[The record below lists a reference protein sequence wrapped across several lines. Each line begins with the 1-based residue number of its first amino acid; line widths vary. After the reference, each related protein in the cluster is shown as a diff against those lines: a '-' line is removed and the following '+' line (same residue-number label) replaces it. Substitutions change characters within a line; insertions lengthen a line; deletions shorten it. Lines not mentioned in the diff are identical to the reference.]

1 MKTTFALL
9 ALLPLCFTAPAAS
22 AAAPRAAV
30 IVPVPDFRATVQPSI
45 DDLRKKVE
53 AGKVDPADFKKVKD
67 AIAIASAAYEADSP
81 EATGIK
87 DRLLARIME
96 LESLA
101 QTKMFELLELD
112 ILKDQTIDAELAFAH
127 ARLKN
132 RAATSK
138 ADKADWDAVAK
149 ALTARAEAAKAWNP
163 EIDAIIGRLR
173 TEIDSLMARAKAA
186 TLKPTDFDTSSDLVS
201 EIRVSNV
208 LARLEKRGLE
218 KKTIDS
224 DFSDVADVAKR
235 VPTPDPTDLQKKVQ
249 ARLDELKAAARGGRI
264 TREQFAALREL
275 LMIRARA
282 ASSPK

>member
-45 DDLRKKVE
+45 DELRKKVE
-53 AGKVDPADFKKVKD
+53 AGKVAPADFKKVTD
-67 AIAIASAAYEADSP
+67 AIALASTSYEAVSP

-96 LESLA
+96 LELLA

-112 ILKDQTIDAELAFAH
+112 ILKDQSIDAELAFAL

-138 ADKADWDAVAK
+138 ADKTDWDAVAK

-173 TEIDSLMARAKAA
+173 AEIDSLQARAKAA
-186 TLKPTDFDTSSDLVS
+186 ALKPTDFDTAFDVAS
-201 EIRVSNV
+201 EVRVSNV

-218 KKTIDS
+218 KKAIES

-235 VPTPDPTDLQKKVQ
+235 VPVADSADLQKKVQ
-249 ARLDELKAAARGGRI
+249 ARLDELKAALRGGRI
-264 TREQFAALREL
+264 TKEQFVALRDL
-275 LMIRARA
+275 LMVRARA